1 MTHEDFLLLVKDVAD
16 TTGYT
21 DTEIYDYLWS
31 ILRHPVIPASFHRF
45 ITGTTEE
52 VSAVELN
59 YDYAEKLSQVVR
71 ERGHQ
76 QK

>member
-1 MTHEDFLLLVKDVAD
+1 MDRNDFYLLVNDVAD

-21 DTEIYDYLWS
+21 DTKIYDYLWS
-31 ILRHPVIPASFHRF
+31 ILCHPVIPASFHRF

-52 VSAVELN
+52 VHAVELN

-71 ERGHQ
+71 ERGHLPE
-76 QK
+76 

>member
-1 MTHEDFLLLVKDVAD
+1 MTQEQFISVITDVAD

-21 DTEIYDYLWS
+21 DTVIYDYLWS

-52 VSAVELN
+52 VRAVELN
-59 YDYAEKLSQVVR
+59 YDYAERLSQVVR
-71 ERGHQ
+71 ERGHLP
-76 QK
+76 